1 MYFVL
6 DSNGKKLKALKSLQN
21 AKKLADSVNGSV
33 VYGGKVVYQPQQE
46 EILQPQQE
54 IPQQQIP
61 QQEKETQQ
69 EIPQKVPSGE
79 VKQKYQITTLINVRS
94 KPSLSGKLLGT
105 VKAGTVVFVVGIEN
119 DWLKVSNGDD
129 APYSYIL
136 YGNGEFARPL
146 TEPVNK

>member
-33 VYGGKVVYQPQQE
+33 VYGGEVVYQS
-46 EILQPQQE
+46 QQE
-54 IPQQQIP
+54 IPQQE
-61 QQEKETQQ
+61 EKLASDGDL
-69 EIPQKVPSGE
+69 IYKVPSGE
-79 VKQKYQITTLINVRS
+79 AKQKYQITTLINVRS

-105 VKAGTVVFVVGIEN
+105 LKAGTVIFVAGIEN

-146 TEPVNK
+146 GGESNASQY